1 MSFSN
6 SLLSRCHKQRDREVV
21 QAFVQHN
28 LCLQFTGFCDDMEIA
43 LKALDF
49 DCRALDAMSR
59 PLQRD
64 LQILRRGAAHGPL
77 FFETEVGKR
86 HRKDLEL
93 ACLAARKA
101 PHGDIMSVVDV
112 ELHGVRLHASRFVGF
127 YEHDVG
133 LADVERLMDLST
145 WRESREFAEEV
156 LKLDGMMLK
165 WTRHKFRRQR
175 ELVLLAAAS
184 RAEALEF
191 ADAQV
196 WVGDAGFEEF
206 LTSLLA
212 CGCKKDHFPSD
223 VWTSFCEE
231 LSGPLAASVLLKS
244 RSFWL
249 ELPDSV
255 KERFPDCGEHVCTV
269 CTSLPEE
276 VFNCVG
282 GCLNYVCRDCAEE
295 IARRAKLA
303 GERPRCPTCREDRH
317 CGDLF
322 GARNRAA
329 EKLVLRELEAVVK
342 EPVYKKQRLA

>member
-1 MSFSN
+1 MFMSFSN
-6 SLLSRCHKQRDREVV
+6 SLLPRCHKQRDREVV

-86 HRKDLEL
+86 H
-93 ACLAARKA
+93 
-101 PHGDIMSVVDV
+101 
-112 ELHGVRLHASRFVGF
+112 RFVGF

-282 GCLNYVCRDCAEE
+282 GCLNYVCRDCAE
-295 IARRAKLA
+295 
-303 GERPRCPTCREDRH
+303 
-317 CGDLF
+317 
-322 GARNRAA
+322 
-329 EKLVLRELEAVVK
+329 LVLRELEAVVK